1 MKLPHIKFPRR
12 VRIHGGEFDESAR
25 AIHRSGEKYPLMTY
39 EKALISQ
46 AELRIVRG
54 STNERKQMSTKTL
67 RKRIALVAV
76 SALGFGLVG
85 AAPSSATVPATAVP
99 TATTPT
105 MTVTVGSVASTTVA
119 MASAD
124 SIGHAWTLTAANVT
138 KPNQAVVAGD
148 TVTNGNASTKFVLS
162 SVGATAP
169 FYVAG
174 TTAASG
180 KAVVAHTSAGV
191 VTVTGDAAG
200 AQASTTSIIGTFSF
214 TPAQAGTYTFS
225 LTSNATTPGVGT
237 VTVVALPSTTSGSAI
252 TATQTATSGIATE
265 GNTISVARTTGAATD
280 GQILGQFTISADYID
295 APLTTVFGKV
305 SGTTDLAAV
314 TVGGTTAAPTFAVA
328 RTDLASGSYTARF
341 WVDANSNGT
350 YESTESSTTITFAV
364 AGALSTISVS
374 LSAPTRSN
382 VTGHQTFTVTATVAD
397 SLGGA
402 SSAANLYV
410 SETTS
415 AGVDEANSF
424 TDIADDTPLARVGTT
439 NTYVG
444 TFAVD
449 RASDAVTAGTDK
461 LLTYVTVHNATDLT
475 LSTTKFGT
483 ATLTIVNFAGLDAT
497 DALTATSAV
506 GIGTILATGVKSS
519 VIAAP
524 ATTRAITVDPAIASI
539 TFTGKAA
546 AGEAGEYIYASVA
559 PAAGTSCVA
568 SAGAYALVLA
578 DLSFTY
584 TVAKTCVDADAYTV
598 TFAGTNTAAA
608 TVTFADPAPAWTVT
622 PAAYKTVFGSTNTLT
637 ATLSDQYGR
646 PTASKAVV
654 ASVTGRNVSSTALTT
669 NAAGQVTWT
678 ATDAS
683 TSTLLLTDTVT
694 FTYNYT
700 NSLGTNTA
708 ATGSRVITYAAT
720 AIAVGSI
727 ALVEDDADNSQTI
740 DQVRSTPGV
749 PAAYTTYTATLKT
762 SLGAPV
768 TSGVL
773 VTFTGGA
780 DDLFYGS
787 KVGVTDANGQATVL
801 VYRNKTGYASITA
814 TANGVSSAAAGLVE
828 WVNVAGDARNVTI
841 TAEPASVVSAGTS
854 TITATVTDRWGNPV
868 SGVTVTF
875 AELGAGRISS
885 TTGTTNTAGKT
896 AVDFTSNAGETGT
909 NSVSASITGAQ
920 SADLAGYV
928 GAVAVAGVTAG
939 NKTISTTMTVTK
951 DTSTSTADALLA
963 LATALGTRDQASAA
977 VDAAAEATDAAN
989 AATDAA
995 NAAAEAADAAT
1006 AAAQDAADAVA
1017 ALSTQVS
1024 EMVAALKKQI
1034 TSLTNLVIK
1043 IQKKVKA

>member
-1 MKLPHIKFPRR
+1 LN
-12 VRIHGGEFDESAR
+12 
-25 AIHRSGEKYPLMTY
+25 LT
-39 EKALISQ
+39 
-46 AELRIVRG
+46 
-54 STNERKQMSTKTL
+54 
-67 RKRIALVAV
+67 
-76 SALGFGLVG
+76 
-85 AAPSSATVPATAVP
+85 
-99 TATTPT
+99 
-105 MTVTVGSVASTTVA
+105 VASTTVPSGVTVTVTDEDA
-119 MASAD
+119 GTATTYDEAGEFGLTKTGEAIATEADAEIADTYVNGAIIYTATGGTADAVTTAAQVGTLAFRSVTPGRYTFTISAD
-124 SIGHAWTLTAANVT
+124 SDTA
-138 KPNQAVVAGD
+138 D
-148 TVTNGNASTKFVLS
+148 TE
-162 SVGATAP
+162 
-169 FYVAG
+169 
-174 TTAASG
+174 
-180 KAVVAHTSAGV
+180 V
-191 VTVTGDAAG
+191 VTFQVM
-200 AQASTTSIIGTFSF
+200 ASTTSGTAISA
-214 TPAQAGTYTFS
+214 TMPAAS
-225 LTSNATTPGVGT
+225 VLTSETNV
-237 VTVVALPSTTSGSAI
+237 I
-252 TATQTATSGIATE
+252 T
-265 GNTISVARTTGAATD
+265 VARATGGASTD
-280 GQILGQFTISADYID
+280 GQILGQFTASADLTD
-295 APLTTVFGKV
+295 APLLTEVYGQVEEAINEVTT
-305 SGTTDLAAV
+305 SGDATSPIFTVAATNLAV
-314 TVGGTTAAPTFAVA
+314 
-328 RTDLASGSYTARF
+328 GSYTMRF
-341 WVDANSNGT
+341 WVDANANSL
-350 YESTESSTTITFAV
+350 YESTEVSTTATFTRN
-364 AGALSTISVS
+364 GALSTISVS
-374 LSAPTRSN
+374 ISNPIRSN
-382 VTGHQTFTVTATVAD
+382 VAGHQSFTVTATVAD

-402 SSAANLYV
+402 SSGTIYI
-410 SETTS
+410 SESNSTGTADATTTYT
-415 AGVDEANSF
+415 NI
-424 TDIADDTPLARVGTT
+424 TNDTALARVGTT

-444 TFAVD
+444 TYAIDTNAASATGSNLLYIAVAD
-449 RASDAVTAGTDK
+449 
-461 LLTYVTVHNATDLT
+461 ATDLT
-475 LSTTKFGT
+475 LSTTKVGV
-483 ATLTIVNFAGLDAT
+483 ASIRLVRFADLDAT

-506 GIGTILATGVKSS
+506 GIGTIDATTGVKNS

-546 AGEAGEYIYASVA
+546 AAEAGEYIFASVA
-559 PAAGTSCVA
+559 PSAGTSCIA
-568 SAGAYALVLA
+568 SANAYALVLA

-584 TVAKTCVDADAYTV
+584 TVAKTCIDADGYTV
-598 TFAGTNTAAA
+598 TFTGTNTASA
-608 TVTFADPAPAWTVT
+608 TVTFDDPAPTWTVS
-622 PAAYKTVFGSTNTLT
+622 PAAYKTVFGSTNTLV

-700 NSLGTNTA
+700 NSLATNTA

-727 ALVEDDADNSQTI
+727 ALVEDDADNSAAI
-740 DQVRSTPGV
+740 DQVQSTPGV

-773 VTFTGGA
+773 VTFAGGA
-780 DDLFYGS
+780 DDKFYGS
-787 KVGVTDANGQATVL
+787 SVGVTDSNGQATVL
-801 VYRNKTGYASITA
+801 VYRNKAGYASITA
-814 TANGVSSAAAGLVE
+814 TANGVSSSAAGDVE
-828 WVNVAGDARNVTI
+828 WVNAAGDRRNIAI

-885 TTGTTNTAGKT
+885 TTGTTNTAGKA

-909 NSVSASITGAQ
+909 NSVSATITGGQ

-939 NKTISTTMTVTK
+939 NKTIAATMTVTK

-963 LATALGTRDQASAA
+963 LAQALGTRDQASAT

-1006 AAAQDAADAVA
+1006 AAAQDASDAVA
-1017 ALSTQVS
+1017 ALSAQVS
-1024 EMVAALKKQI
+1024 EAIAGLKKQLV
-1034 TSLTNLVIK
+1034 SLTNLVIK

>member
-1 MKLPHIKFPRR
+1 
-12 VRIHGGEFDESAR
+12 
-25 AIHRSGEKYPLMTY
+25 
-39 EKALISQ
+39 
-46 AELRIVRG
+46 
-54 STNERKQMSTKTL
+54 MSTKTL

-76 SALGFGLVG
+76 SALGFGLMSVIPASAEIVVG
-85 AAPSSATVPATAVP
+85 DLVETEIVTTVVGTASASSKVKISSDAAVADN
-99 TATTPT
+99 ATTID
-105 MTVTVGSVASTTVA
+105 VN
-119 MASAD
+119 
-124 SIGHAWTLTAANVT
+124 ITLTS
-138 KPNQAVVAGD
+138 KPNGSTVVYTDA
-148 TVTNGNASTKFVLS
+148 NGTG
-162 SVGATAP
+162 GATTDIFVEDGVNFDGATDT
-169 FYVAG
+169 AG
-174 TTAASG
+174 SYALLKAGAEAAAFSNL
-180 KAVVAHTSAGV
+180 HAGNISLTPDLPGIYV
-191 VTVTGDAAG
+191 VTVEARNLANSATID
-200 AQASTTSIIGTFSF
+200 TE
-214 TPAQAGTYTFS
+214 TYTVY
-225 LTSNATTPGVGT
+225 AM
-237 VTVVALPSTTSGSAI
+237 PSTSSGSAI
-252 TATQTATSGIATE
+252 TATQTSASGVAAE
-265 GNTISVARTTGAATD
+265 GNTISVVRTTGANTD
-280 GQILGQFTISADYID
+280 GQILGQFTISADYGD

-305 SGTTDLAAV
+305 SGTTDLTAV
-314 TVGGTTAAPTFAVA
+314 TVGNGATAPTFVVA
-328 RTDLASGSYTARF
+328 RTNLAVGSYTVRF
-341 WVDANSNGT
+341 WTDANSNGA

-382 VTGHQTFTVTATVAD
+382 VAGHQTFTVTATVAD

-402 SSAANLYV
+402 SSTANLYV

-415 AGVDEANSF
+415 AGVDEADSY
-424 TDIADDTPLARVGTT
+424 TDIVDDTPLARVGTT

-449 RASDAVTAGTDK
+449 RASDAVTADTDK

-497 DALTATSAV
+497 KALEATSAV
-506 GIGTILATGVKSS
+506 GIGTIASTGVKNSRT
-519 VIAAP
+519 ATP
-524 ATTRAITVDPAIASI
+524 GTTRAITVDPAIASI

-546 AGEAGEYIYASVA
+546 AGEAGEYIYTSVA

-568 SAGAYALVLA
+568 AAGAYALVLA

-584 TVAKTCVDADAYTV
+584 TVAKTCITADAYTV
-598 TFAGTNTAAA
+598 TFTGTNTAAA

-637 ATLSDQYGR
+637 ATLADQYGNAI
-646 PTASKAVV
+646 ASKAVV

-700 NSLGTNTA
+700 NSLATNTA

-727 ALVEDDADNSQTI
+727 ALVEDDADNSQAI
-740 DQVRSTPGV
+740 DQVQSTPGV

-780 DDLFYGS
+780 NDLFYGGN
-787 KVGVTDANGQATVL
+787 VGVTDANGQATVL
-801 VYRNKTGYASITA
+801 VYRNKTGFASITA
-814 TANGVSSAAAGLVE
+814 TANGVSSSAALEVE
-828 WVNVAGDARNVTI
+828 WVNAAGDARNITI
-841 TAEPASVVSAGTS
+841 VAEPASVVSAGTS
-854 TITATVTDRWGNPV
+854 TISATVTDRWGNAV

-885 TTGTTNTAGKT
+885 TSVNTNSAGKA

-909 NSVSASITGAQ
+909 NSVTASITGGQ
-920 SADLAGYV
+920 SANLAGYV
-928 GAVAVAGVTAG
+928 GTTKVSGVTAG
-939 NKTISTTMTVTK
+939 NKEIAVTVTVTK

-963 LATALGTRDQASAA
+963 LAQALGTRDQASATI
-977 VDAAAEATDAAN
+977 DAAAEATDAAN

-1006 AAAQDAADAVA
+1006 AAAQDASDAVA
-1017 ALSTQVS
+1017 ALSAQVS
-1024 EMVAALKKQI
+1024 EAIAGLKKQLV
-1034 TSLTNLVIK
+1034 SLTNLVIK

>member
-1 MKLPHIKFPRR
+1 
-12 VRIHGGEFDESAR
+12 
-25 AIHRSGEKYPLMTY
+25 
-39 EKALISQ
+39 
-46 AELRIVRG
+46 
-54 STNERKQMSTKTL
+54 MSTKTL

-76 SALGFGLVG
+76 SALGFGL
-85 AAPSSATVPATAVP
+85 
-99 TATTPT
+99 
-105 MTVTVGSVASTTVA
+105 MSVIP
-119 MASAD
+119 ASAE
-124 SIGHAWTLTAANVT
+124 I
-138 KPNQAVVAGD
+138 VAGD
-148 TVTNGNASTKFVLS
+148 VVETEIVTTVTGVTSPSSKVKISSDAAVADNATTIDINVTLTSKPNGSTVTYDDFDGTGGAGTDIFVVDGTNFDASTD
-162 SVGATAP
+162 TAGS
-169 FYVAG
+169 Y
-174 TTAASG
+174 
-180 KAVVAHTSAGV
+180 AVVKNVAEAAAFTNLHAGNIAIKPDVPGIYV
-191 VTVTGDAAG
+191 VTVEARNLANSATID
-200 AQASTTSIIGTFSF
+200 TE
-214 TPAQAGTYTFS
+214 TYTVY
-225 LTSNATTPGVGT
+225 AM
-237 VTVVALPSTTSGSAI
+237 PSTTSGSAI
-252 TATQTATSGIATE
+252 TATQTSASGISTE

-280 GQILGQFTISADYID
+280 GQILGQFTVSADYTD

-305 SGTTDLAAV
+305 SGTTDLTAV
-314 TVGGTTAAPTFAVA
+314 TVGNTAAAPTFVVA
-328 RTDLASGSYTARF
+328 RTNLASGSYTARF
-341 WVDANSNGT
+341 WVDSNSNGA

-382 VTGHQTFTVTATVAD
+382 VAGHQTFTVTATVAD

-415 AGVDEANSF
+415 AGVDEADSY
-424 TDIADDTPLARVGTT
+424 TDIVDDTPLARVGTT

-483 ATLTIVNFAGLDAT
+483 ATLTVVNFAGLDAT

-546 AGEAGEYIYASVA
+546 AGEAGEYIYTSVA

-584 TVAKTCVDADAYTV
+584 TVAKTCIDADAYTV
-598 TFAGTNTAAA
+598 TFAGTNSAAA
-608 TVTFADPAPAWTVT
+608 TVTFDDPAPAWTVT

-727 ALVEDDADNSQTI
+727 ALVEDSDNSETI
-740 DQVRSTPGV
+740 DQVQSTPGV

-780 DDLFYGS
+780 DDKFYGS
-787 KVGVTDANGQATVL
+787 SVGVTDANGQATVL
-801 VYRNKTGYASITA
+801 VYRNKAGYASITA
-814 TANGVSSAAAGLVE
+814 TANGVSSAVAGDVE
-828 WVNVAGDARNVTI
+828 WVNAAGDRRNITI
-841 TAEPASVVSAGTS
+841 MAEPASVVSAGTS

-885 TTGTTNTAGKT
+885 TTGTTNIAGKA

-909 NSVSASITGAQ
+909 NSVSATITGGQ

-928 GAVAVAGVTAG
+928 GSVAVAGVTAG
-939 NKTISTTMTVTK
+939 NKTIATTMTVTK